1 MTEIKWSK
9 KELEYLIDHVE
20 HYVSRGR
27 FFVNNIEN
35 LVSKNKDGSTRK
47 NSRTKY
53 EHIDSVKESLK
64 FYKPLLEKLK
74 AMN

>member
-1 MTEIKWSK
+1 MKLNKAEM
-9 KELEYLIDHVE
+9 EYLIDHVE
-20 HYVSRGR
+20 SYVRNGIY
-27 FFVNNIEN
+27 FINNIEN
-35 LVSKNKDGSTRK
+35 AVTKNKDGSIRK
-47 NSRTKY
+47 NSRTKH